1 MNTAQHHET
10 IAVFLHQ
17 GFGQVVLIYSLLLAL
32 WGLFLY
38 ARGEPPSGG
47 YLGALILDEGVIIV
61 QSLIGIVLY
70 GLGYRPG
77 QTLHLLYGLAVFL
90 ALPTAY
96 LWASANRAGP
106 LTRRDSLILGVACLF
121 LFGLG
126 IRAATTGPS

>member
-1 MNTAQHHET
+1 MNTAQHHDT
-10 IAVFLHQ
+10 VVVFLHQ
-17 GFGQVVLIYSLLLAL
+17 GFSRVVLIYSVLLAL

-38 ARGEPPSGG
+38 VRGEPPSGG
-47 YLGALILDEGVIIV
+47 LLGALVLDEGVIIL

-70 GLGYRPG
+70 GQGYRPG
-77 QTLHLLYGLAVFL
+77 QSLHLLYGLAVFL

-96 LWASANRAGP
+96 LWAGANRVGP
-106 LTRRDSLILGVACLF
+106 PTRRDSLVFGLTCLF